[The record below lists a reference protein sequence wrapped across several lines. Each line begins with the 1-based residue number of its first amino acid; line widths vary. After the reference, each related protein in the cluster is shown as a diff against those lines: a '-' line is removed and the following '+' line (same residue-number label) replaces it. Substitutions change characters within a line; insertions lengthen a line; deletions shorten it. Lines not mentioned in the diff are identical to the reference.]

1 MMTKLLALVAA
12 VSLAACVDDT
22 SAPTDESAGSIDV
35 QKDEQVV
42 EPVGP
47 TDLCAVL
54 PTDEADP
61 CSHLCDEEGGGINAF
76 IPEHTCV
83 LFVCH
88 LTDGSTYHAG
98 GCVP

>member
-22 SAPTDESAGSIDV
+22 SAPTDDSTGSIDV
-35 QKDEQVV
+35 TNEDKVIDPAVPQ
-42 EPVGP
+42 
-47 TDLCAVL
+47 DLCAVL

-61 CSHLCDEEGGGINAF
+61 CSHLCDEDGISSF
-76 IPEHTCV
+76 IPERTCA

-88 LTDGSTYHAG
+88 LTDGTTYHAG